1 VSKKMT
7 PQDYRERDATI
18 YKLRVEEKKTLDKI
32 ANQFGLSRARIRQII
47 AKRERANARE
57 ERRKR
62 REPMTPQDY
71 RERDATIYKLR
82 VEEKKTLDKIANQFG
97 VCRERIR
104 QIIAKRE
111 RADAKEERRKAM
123 APDTIGAMRLSL
135 RLRNCLLNANWSESD
150 RVISLLR
157 IISMAEMMKIP
168 NLGKKTIKELANKA
182 EKVVGA
188 DVVQLWLNGKL

>member
-1 VSKKMT
+1 MSKKMT
-7 PQDYRERDATI
+7 PQDYKERDATI

-32 ANQFGLSRARIRQII
+32 ANQFGLS
-47 AKRERANARE
+47 
-57 ERRKR
+57 
-62 REPMTPQDY
+62 
-71 RERDATIYKLR
+71 
-82 VEEKKTLDKIANQFG
+82 
-97 VCRERIR
+97 RERIR

-168 NLGKKTIKELANKA
+168 NLGKKTIKELTDEA
-182 EKVVGA
+182 EKIVGA
-188 DVVQLWLNGKL
+188 DVVQRWLEGRI

>member
-7 PQDYRERDATI
+7 PQDY
-18 YKLRVEEKKTLDKI
+18 K
-32 ANQFGLSRARIRQII
+32 
-47 AKRERANARE
+47 
-57 ERRKR
+57 
-62 REPMTPQDY
+62 
-71 RERDATIYKLR
+71 ERDATIYKLR

-111 RADAKEERRKAM
+111 RANAKEERRKAM

-135 RLRNCLLNANWSESD
+135 RLNNCLLNANWSESD

-157 IISMAEMMKIP
+157 TISMTEMMKIP

-182 EKVVGA
+182 EKIVGTDA
-188 DVVQLWLNGKL
+188 VQRWLNGKL

>member
-1 VSKKMT
+1 MT
-7 PQDYRERDATI
+7 SQDYKERDETI
-18 YKLRVEEKKTLDKI
+18 IRMRVEEKQTLDKI
-32 ANQFGLSRARIRQII
+32 ANQFGL
-47 AKRERANARE
+47 
-57 ERRKR
+57 
-62 REPMTPQDY
+62 
-71 RERDATIYKLR
+71 
-82 VEEKKTLDKIANQFG
+82 
-97 VCRERIR
+97 CRERIR
-104 QIIAKRE
+104 QIIAKAE
-111 RADAKEERRKAM
+111 RLKAAEERRRAA

-188 DVVQLWLNGKL
+188 DVVQLWLEGKL